1 MSEFTKMD
9 DIPGCHEIMS
19 DNVLHCA
26 ETGRVVAVFYN
37 DYDLDD
43 VISKIS
49 KPEPKD
55 SYLDVIRD
63 AIEERDDA
71 IRAVEDLA
79 ESMIYRGNSV
89 GWWQSKADNYKSAL
103 REAWAELKAA
113 GVKSDGQTTV
123 AEAIKKLSDI

>member
-1 MSEFTKMD
+1 MSVYEKSD
-9 DIPGCHEIMS
+9 SGSHEIIS
-19 DNVLHCA
+19 DNILCCA

-43 VISKIS
+43 VMIQIS

-71 IRAVEDLA
+71 IRAVEDLSA
-79 ESMIYRGNSV
+79 RMIYKGNSV
-89 GWWQSKADNYKSAL
+89 GWWQSKADNYKAAL
-103 REAWAELKAA
+103 HEAWSELKAS
-113 GVKSDGQTTV
+113 GVKPDGQTTV
-123 AEAIKKLSDI
+123 AEAIKKLSDIK